1 MTKGFK
7 GFPGGNM
14 QGLLQQAQK
23 MQKEMQKAQVE
34 AEAYEVEG
42 SAGGGAVTFRINGR
56 YEVLAV
62 HIKPEAVDP
71 KDVEMLQDLVK
82 AAATDALAKIKTNFD
97 EKLSKVTAGAGLPG
111 GIF

>member
-62 HIKPEAVDP
+62 NIKPEAVDP